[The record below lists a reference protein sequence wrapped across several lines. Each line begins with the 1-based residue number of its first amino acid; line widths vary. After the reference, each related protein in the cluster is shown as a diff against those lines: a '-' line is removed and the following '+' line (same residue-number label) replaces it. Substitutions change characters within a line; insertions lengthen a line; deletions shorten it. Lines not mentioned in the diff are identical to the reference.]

1 MGETAAAAATG
12 AATAAATGAVTAA
25 ATGAATAATG
35 AATAAATGAAT
46 AAATGAAGGGG
57 IGWEPWE
64 PPWSSSS
71 APVLAV
77 VRLPTRPGCLATNS
91 VNNPVGSVLSHSLPI
106 GRVGWNWSSS

>member
-1 MGETAAAAATG
+1 MGETAA
-12 AATAAATGAVTAA
+12 TAA
-25 ATGAATAATG
+25 AATG

-77 VRLPTRPGCLATNS
+77 VRLPTRPGCFATNS
-91 VNNPVGSVLSHSLPI
+91 LSSPVGSVLSQSLPI
-106 GRVGWNWSSS
+106 VRVGRN